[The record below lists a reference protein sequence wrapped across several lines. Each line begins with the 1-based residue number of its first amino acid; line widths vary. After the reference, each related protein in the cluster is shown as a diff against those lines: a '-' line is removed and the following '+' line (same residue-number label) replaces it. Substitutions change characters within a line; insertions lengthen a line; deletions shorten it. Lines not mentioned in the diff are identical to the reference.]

1 MMIEFREVDQFGIKT
16 RVYQYD
22 TFVGTIYKTHDD
34 PITIV
39 YDMLFDEELTIPDLE
54 QILTKMKALQDTA
67 CNMQGEKV

>member
-1 MMIEFREVDQFGIKT
+1 MIEFREVDRFGIKT

-22 TFVGTIYKTHDD
+22 TFVGTIYKTHGD

-54 QILTKMKALQDTA
+54 QILTKMKELQGDSNGT
-67 CNMQGEKV
+67 G